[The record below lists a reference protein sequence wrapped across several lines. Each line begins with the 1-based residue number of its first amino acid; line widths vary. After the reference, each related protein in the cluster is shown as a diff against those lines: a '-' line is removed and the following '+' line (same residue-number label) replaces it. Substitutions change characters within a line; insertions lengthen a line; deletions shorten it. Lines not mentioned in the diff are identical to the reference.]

1 MDMKKYL
8 RKPMAEPTVRQGR
21 YEQYNLKENPFPSS
35 PFVNPESG
43 DARING
49 KIYEPSIRQAEYDK
63 VKESFLEVPL
73 NDPNHLRLGYIVDRS
88 YVGRGNG
95 KSAFILDVKKRIN
108 QDFGL
113 SVSNGLNKCFTVTFT
128 PEPSGKTKT
137 FASFVDLLFYAILRS
152 DIIED
157 TLATLRLEAILALDT
172 SFDVT
177 GHFEDE
183 ADLRTK
189 LGSTKWYVEAGVDFR
204 QVVQQILGSPFL
216 QSLPQDFP
224 LSAPR
229 TLWTGAIN
237 QDSFIEYYQS
247 LKQGESR
254 VEFVFSHLVN
264 LFMAADFNGAFVF
277 VDDFERIPDFQSA
290 RQKRDFAR
298 GLRTCLFDGLYTNAK
313 TGFYTFMLVLHAGAP
328 RLVQN
333 AWEES
338 GLEQR
343 APISYTGG
351 TPKHLIWFERITSEH
366 VFSLLRIHLQA
377 YRITSTDSDNLAPF
391 TEEAVIKIG
400 ELGDFNASKILKM
413 AYEVLE
419 RAVARNVLQI
429 DAGFVLSDGD
439 EIAPSEQKQASG
451 IHSAP
456 TKDLTQEAGYPQ

>member
-1 MDMKKYL
+1 MDMEKYL
-8 RKPMAEPTVRQGR
+8 RKPKAEPIVRQGR

-49 KIYEPSIRQAEYDK
+49 KIYEPSIHQAEYDK
-63 VKESFLEVPL
+63 VRESFLEVPL

-88 YVGRGNG
+88 YIGRGNG
-95 KSAFILDVKKRIN
+95 KSAFILDVQKRIN

-113 SVSNGLNKCFTVTFT
+113 SVSNGLNKCFAVMFT
-128 PEPSGKTKT
+128 PGPSGKTKT
-137 FASFVDLLFYAILRS
+137 FPSFVDLLFDAVLRS
-152 DIIED
+152 GIIED
-157 TLATLRLEAILALDT
+157 TLATLRVDAILTLDS
-172 SFDVT
+172 SFDVAA
-177 GHFEDE
+177 HFEHE
-183 ADLRTK
+183 ADLRAK
-189 LGSTKWYVEAGVDFR
+189 LGSYEWYVEAGVNFR
-204 QVVQQILGSPFL
+204 QVVQQILRSPFL

-229 TLWTGAIN
+229 TLWTETIN

-247 LKQGESR
+247 LRQGESR
-254 VEFVFSHLVN
+254 IEFVFSHLVN

-277 VDDFERIPDFQSA
+277 VDSFERIPDFQSEK
-290 RQKRDFAR
+290 QKRDFAR

-328 RLVQN
+328 RLVQS
-333 AWEES
+333 AWGES

-343 APISYTGG
+343 APIFYTGG
-351 TPKHLIWFERITSEH
+351 TPKHLIWFERMTLEH
-366 VFSLLRIHLQA
+366 VFLLLRIHLQT
-377 YRITSTDSDNLAPF
+377 YRITPTGSDRLAPF

-400 ELGDFNASKILKM
+400 ELGDFNASRILKM

-419 RAVARNVLQI
+419 RAVAQNVPQI

-451 IHSAP
+451 IHNAP